1 MFTKKKNLN
10 KKKLIKTK
18 KRDLIVLNMSKTT
31 NHREFKTILA
41 GYVRTDNFDN
51 IPEWLEI
58 YKQDFPGPIDKDTLN
73 SLISYTTSI
82 NFKDKKEMLK
92 YLDLVLEHNTYEDF
106 NETSFT
112 SFIKIYSDTRYLD
125 FEKIKGY
132 LMHMMMNDIKIKRRT
147 LAPIFDNE
155 LDLSLCLGIYNI
167 SKNLEITLNDVD
179 YINIMNTIFQ
189 NNPSDKFN
197 LLIVLR
203 DLLENHYILSSEC
216 ISTLDNLFKTNK
228 DLVIDIDGN
237 IENGEMKFKKL
248 PEFKLTSKDITKFS
262 DKIELH
268 VGNVHPK
275 KKKSLLE
282 FRKFLNKNMK
292 KYDTVLDGANVG
304 FFQQGT
310 NSGKV
315 LNFRQIQMFVD
326 KAVEMK
332 RKVLL
337 ILHERHLRNISA
349 TNMDIL
355 KDIKKK
361 TISFFSPQGNDDDMY
376 WLYSSIV
383 NPKAKIITNDEMRN
397 HIVNISAGD
406 MFTEWKKYR
415 RIQYNILGSE
425 VILHMPNK
433 YMDRPLIENNNLI
446 IPFKNE
452 NGRINWK
459 YYVIE

>member
-1 MFTKKKNLN
+1 MFTKKKSLN

-18 KRDLIVLNMSKTT
+18 KRELTVLNMSKTT

-51 IPEWLEI
+51 IPEWLEM

-82 NFKDKKEMLK
+82 NFKSKKEMLK
-92 YLDLVLEHNTYEDF
+92 YLNLVLEDNTVEDF

-112 SFIKIYSDTRYLD
+112 SFIKIYSDPRYLD
-125 FEKIKGY
+125 FDKIKGY
-132 LMHMMMNDIKIKRRT
+132 LMHMMMNNIKIKRRT
-147 LAPIFDNE
+147 LGPIFDNK
-155 LDLSLCLGIYNI
+155 LDLSFCLGIYNI

-179 YINIMNTIFQ
+179 YINILETIFQ
-189 NNPSDKFN
+189 NDPSDKFN
-197 LLIVLR
+197 LTIVLR
-203 DLLENHYILSSEC
+203 DLLKTHYILDEKC
-216 ISTLDNLFKTNK
+216 ATTLDKLFKSNQ
-228 DLVIDIDGN
+228 DLEIDIDGN
-237 IENGEMKFKKL
+237 IQNEDIGIKKI
-248 PEFKLTSKDITKFS
+248 PEFRLTSKDITKFS

-268 VGNVHPK
+268 VGNIHPK
-275 KKKSLLE
+275 KKKSLLD

-304 FFQQGT
+304 FFEQGT

-315 LNFRQIQMFVD
+315 LNFRQIQMFVN
-326 KAVEMK
+326 KAVELK

-349 TNMDIL
+349 ANMDIL

-406 MFTEWKKYR
+406 MFTEWKKYK
-415 RIQYNILGSE
+415 RIQYNILGGE
-425 VILHMPNK
+425 VVFHMPNK
-433 YMDRPLIENNNLI
+433 YMDRPLIQNNNLI

>member
-1 MFTKKKNLN
+1 M
-10 KKKLIKTK
+10 
-18 KRDLIVLNMSKTT
+18 
-31 NHREFKTILA
+31 
-41 GYVRTDNFDN
+41 
-51 IPEWLEI
+51 
-58 YKQDFPGPIDKDTLN
+58 
-73 SLISYTTSI
+73 
-82 NFKDKKEMLK
+82 
-92 YLDLVLEHNTYEDF
+92 
-106 NETSFT
+106 
-112 SFIKIYSDTRYLD
+112 
-125 FEKIKGY
+125 
-132 LMHMMMNDIKIKRRT
+132 
-147 LAPIFDNE
+147 
-155 LDLSLCLGIYNI
+155 
-167 SKNLEITLNDVD
+167 
-179 YINIMNTIFQ
+179 
-189 NNPSDKFN
+189 
-197 LLIVLR
+197 IVLR
-203 DLLENHYILSSEC
+203 DLLKNHYILSSEC

-376 WLYSSIV
+376 WLYYSIV

-406 MFTEWKKYR
+406 MFTDCLLYTSPSPR
-415 RIQYNILGSE
+415 
-425 VILHMPNK
+425 
-433 YMDRPLIENNNLI
+433 D
-446 IPFKNE
+446 
-452 NGRINWK
+452 
-459 YYVIE
+459 